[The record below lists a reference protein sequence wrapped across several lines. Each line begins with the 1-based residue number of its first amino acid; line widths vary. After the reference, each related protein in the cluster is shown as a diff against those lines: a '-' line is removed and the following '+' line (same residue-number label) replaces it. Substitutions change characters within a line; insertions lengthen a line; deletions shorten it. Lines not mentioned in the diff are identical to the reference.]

1 MRARSII
8 NAIRKQLPA
17 ASSIG
22 VGRAALY
29 RGYNMLREA
38 NPGVNE
44 DLYPYRTFVESNN
57 IPKEIA
63 DKILA
68 FLEIENESDIL
79 WFPLNMVFAGE
90 LNGMHKLELL
100 MERENET
107 KRKRFID
114 SVIDKSMGA
123 CTLGVLVKF
132 HEDLMSAWVTIN
144 TENEDLIRSKDGLIV
159 LMPPK

>member
-1 MRARSII
+1 MKARTII
-8 NAIRKQLPA
+8 NEIKRGGGGV
-17 ASSIG
+17 SSIG
-22 VGRAALY
+22 VGKAALY

-38 NPGVNE
+38 NPKVNE
-44 DLYPYRTFVESNN
+44 DLYTYRIFVESNN
-57 IPKEIA
+57 VPNEIA
-63 DKILA
+63 GKILA

-90 LNGMHKLELL
+90 LNGMHKLEQL
-100 MERENET
+100 MEREKET

-114 SVIDKSMGA
+114 PVVDKTMGD
-123 CTLGVLVKF
+123 CTIKVLVKF
-132 HEDLMSAWVTIN
+132 HENLMSAWVTIN